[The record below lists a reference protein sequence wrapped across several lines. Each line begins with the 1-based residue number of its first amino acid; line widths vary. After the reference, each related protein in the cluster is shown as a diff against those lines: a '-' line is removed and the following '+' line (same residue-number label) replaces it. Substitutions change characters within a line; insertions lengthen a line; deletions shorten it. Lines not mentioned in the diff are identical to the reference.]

1 MHANGRESTAILLPG
16 RPEVAVVVAT
26 VIQAIVVVVYASVAD
41 ASITSTTNVAVPFIW
56 INLGLWGVLRI
67 GWPTDGRRRLA
78 AAIATGYV
86 VALFVAAGIIQFGAT
101 TTAANVYWLV
111 PGWGPLVTI
120 QAEFVTLALVPYRV
134 IGYLA
139 LGVLVFSV
147 VARTA
152 AGALTGLLGV
162 FSCVGCTFPLLVTV
176 FGGLGGVVSSSA
188 IAGGTVS
195 ALGTAV
201 YTATVVLLVLANEL

>member
-1 MHANGRESTAILLPG
+1 MHANGRESTPVLLPG
-16 RPEVAVVVAT
+16 RPEGAVVVAT
-26 VIQAIVVVVYASVAD
+26 VIQVIAVVVYASVAD
-41 ASITSTTNVAVPFIW
+41 ATITSATNVAVPFIW
-56 INLGLWGVLRI
+56 VNLGLWGVLRI
-67 GWPTDGRRRLA
+67 GWPKHGRRRLA
-78 AAIATGYV
+78 AAVAAGYV
-86 VALFVAAGIIQFGAT
+86 AILFVAAGIVQFGAT

-176 FGGLGGVVSSSA
+176 FGSVGGVVSSSA
-188 IAGGTVS
+188 VAGGSVS

-201 YTATVVLLVLANEL
+201 YAVTVLLLVVANEL

>member
-1 MHANGRESTAILLPG
+1 MHANGRESATILLPG

-26 VIQAIVVVVYASVAD
+26 VIQAIAVVVYASVAD
-41 ASITSTTNVAVPFIW
+41 ATITSTTNVAVPFIW
-56 INLGLWGVLRI
+56 INLALWGVLRI
-67 GWPTDGRRRLA
+67 GWPKHGRRRLA
-78 AAIATGYV
+78 AAVATGYV
-86 VALFVAAGIIQFGAT
+86 AILFVAAGIVQFGAT
-101 TTAANVYWLV
+101 ATAASVYWLV

-139 LGVLVFSV
+139 LGVLVYSV

-201 YTATVVLLVLANEL
+201 YAATVVLLVLANEL